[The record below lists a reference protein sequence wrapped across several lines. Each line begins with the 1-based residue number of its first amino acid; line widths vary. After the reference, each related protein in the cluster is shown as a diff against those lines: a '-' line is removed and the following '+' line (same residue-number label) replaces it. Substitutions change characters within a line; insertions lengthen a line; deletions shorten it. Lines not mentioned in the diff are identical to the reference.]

1 MLWLLRFPDLGE
13 THLKQTARIWASP
26 DVASRIIFTDV
37 APKDQHI
44 SRACVCDLFLDTAE
58 CNAHTTAADVLWSGT
73 PLLTLPR
80 HKYKMCSRMAASI
93 VQGALPKNVSGRAV
107 AKELIVND
115 EIEYEEAAVRLAK
128 DYQHITEMTTGKI
141 CGRLA
146 EIRKLLLESRW
157 SCPLFD
163 TRRWVRDLEK
173 AYCIAWDRWVTGQGG
188 DIWL

>member
-13 THLKQTARIWASP
+13 THLKRTAQIWSSP
-26 DVASRIIFTDV
+26 DVASRIVFTDV
-37 APKDQHI
+37 APKHQHI
-44 SRACVCDLFLDTAE
+44 SRARICDLFLDTAE

-80 HKYKMCSRMAASI
+80 HKHKMCSRVAASI
-93 VQGALPKNVSGRAV
+93 VQGALPKSASGRAAV
-107 AKELIVND
+107 RDLIVSD
-115 EIEYEEAAVRLAK
+115 EGEYEEAAVRLVR
-128 DYQHITEMTTGKI
+128 DYQYIMEMGVGKV

-146 EIRKLLLESRW
+146 EIRRLLFENRW

-163 TRRWVRDLEK
+163 TRRWVHDLEQ
-173 AYCIAWDRWVTGQGG
+173 AYWVAWDRWETGKGG